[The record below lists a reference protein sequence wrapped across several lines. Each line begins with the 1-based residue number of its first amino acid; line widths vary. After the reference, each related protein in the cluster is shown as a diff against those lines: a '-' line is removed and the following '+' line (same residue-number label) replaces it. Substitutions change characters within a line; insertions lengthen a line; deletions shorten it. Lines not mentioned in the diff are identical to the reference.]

1 MKIDPAILKKKKK
14 LNRAEF
20 VRFEPVL
27 IQFKLI
33 FLKF

>member
-1 MKIDPAILKKKKK
+1 MKIDPAILKKKKP
-14 LNRAEF
+14 NRAEF